1 MANEPMT
8 KDQGDQI
15 IRLLRELTS
24 TIDLALHSIRS
35 DVNSTDSRI
44 NDIYYLVHHIDGNV
58 SK

>member
-1 MANEPMT
+1 MT